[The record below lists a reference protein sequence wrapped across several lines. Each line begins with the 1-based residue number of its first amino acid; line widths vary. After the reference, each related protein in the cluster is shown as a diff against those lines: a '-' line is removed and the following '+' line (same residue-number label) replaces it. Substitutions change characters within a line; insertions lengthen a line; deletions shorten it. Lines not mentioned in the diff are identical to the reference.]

1 MTLWTDRVAAAAPVA
16 EARERLRSTGR
27 LDLSGPAGTAR
38 LLLPL
43 LLADAPLLVVVPSDR
58 EVETATD
65 DLRSL
70 AAEAGLEGDVL
81 PFPSPGPLPYRG
93 LPRHPDS
100 ALKRATALHAAHRGR
115 LRAVVASPAGL
126 LRPTLQRDLFETRVF
141 TLAEGEELIPEM
153 LLEALDEGG
162 YRREDPVTAAGQ
174 MARRGGVLD
183 LYPPERDTPVR
194 VEFFGD
200 TIESLRAFD
209 PDTQRTVGA
218 LRQVEV
224 TPLSDVFAPRSVLS
238 RLRERLPA
246 RFGEAAARSLVEKI
260 ERGLLAGDE
269 AADLLGLAPE
279 ALVPAW
285 ENFRGFTLA
294 VLDPEGVIQAALDLH
309 DRAREERARREG
321 ALVLEPQE
329 LLLPQDALLSRLEQA
344 PVIQVRDVDTE
355 QQGLHLATRPAR
367 KYAGDLQSLVADL
380 RTAPGHSVL
389 LLGSPGRADRLR
401 DVLREDGLAVDGA
414 AQRPVVDERGGAS
427 PRRAEDGASSIEI
440 RVGALTAGFELP
452 EVPIRVL
459 ADGDVF
465 PEEVHLHPRGRRRG
479 ARSFLSDFRDLKVG
493 DLVVHEDHGIGRFVG
508 LETLEIAGLS
518 REFMVLGYQG
528 GDKLKVPVEA
538 FDRVQKYASAEGA
551 RPLIDRLGSGNWD
564 KVKKRVKKAMRDMAA
579 ELLRLYAERKARP
592 GHAFHGESPW
602 QHEFEE
608 AFAYEETPDQAAA
621 IADVAADMAADSPMD
636 RLVCGDVGYGKTEV
650 AMRAA
655 MRAVLDEKQ
664 VAVLAPTTVLAF
676 QHWKTF
682 RTRFAPFPVRV
693 EMVSRFRSPKDIK
706 QVLAATAAGQVDI
719 LIGTHRLLSKDV
731 AFRDLGLLVIDEEQR
746 FGVESKEKLKRLRTT
761 VDALTLSAT
770 PIPRT
775 LQMGLAG
782 IRDMSVIE
790 TPPRDRLAIHT
801 SIVKFSTDVIASA
814 VRQELA
820 RDGQV
825 YVVHNRVESIYSLA
839 GLVQKLIPEARVVVG
854 HGQLP
859 EGELEKSMLAFV
871 EGRADVLVA
880 TTIIENGLDIPRAN
894 TLIVNRADRFGLAQL
909 YQLRGRV
916 GRADR
921 QAFAYLLVP
930 PDTVLSE
937 IARKRLAAIR
947 EFSELGAGFRIA
959 ALDLEL
965 RGAGNLLGG
974 QQSGHIEAVGL
985 DLYLKLLDQAVLEL
999 KASPG
1004 AAAIDRPRATLNLKV
1019 DLRIPETYVPEVHQ
1033 RMALYKRVSEA
1044 ADAAAV
1050 DRLREE
1056 VRDRYGP
1063 PSGEV
1068 IRLFEF
1074 ASLRLR
1080 AEALGL
1086 TQIDLAGGA
1095 LHLRFGEAG
1104 GLAPEALVA
1113 RVQAVPGASLSPQG
1127 VLRVPFPAGDDALE
1141 ALPELLALL
1150 EEDARGAASPVL

>member
-1 MTLWTDRVAAAAPVA
+1 MTLWADRVAAAAPVA

-43 LLADAPLLVVVPSDR
+43 LLADAPLLVVLPSDR

-218 LRQVEV
+218 LRAGGGHA
-224 TPLSDVFAPRSVLS
+224 PLR
-238 RLRERLPA
+238 RLRAPLGAGTAA
-246 RFGEAAARSLVEKI
+246 RASAGAFGDAAARSLVEKI

-285 ENFRGFTLA
+285 EHFRGFTLA

-309 DRAREERARREG
+309 DRAREERERRDRCAGAGAAGAAAAAGRAALAPRPGPRDPRARRRHRAAG
-321 ALVLEPQE
+321 P
-329 LLLPQDALLSRLEQA
+329 PRRHPSG
-344 PVIQVRDVDTE
+344 PHVR
-355 QQGLHLATRPAR
+355 GRPAE
-367 KYAGDLQSLVADL
+367 
-380 RTAPGHSVL
+380 
-389 LLGSPGRADRLR
+389 PGRGPAGGAGPQRPPAGQPR
-401 DVLREDGLAVDGA
+401 PRRPPAGRAARGRAGGRRGSAARGGAPEREDGAGSRSA
-414 AQRPVVDERGGAS
+414 WARSRP
-427 PRRAEDGASSIEI
+427 ASSCP
-440 RVGALTAGFELP
+440 RSR
-452 EVPIRVL
+452 IRVL

-693 EMVSRFRSPKDIK
+693 EMVSRFRAPKDIK

-839 GLVQKLIPEARVVVG
+839 GLVQKLVPEARVVVG

-985 DLYLKLLDQAVLEL
+985 DLYLKLLR
-999 KASPG
+999 PG
-1004 AAAIDRPRATLNLKV
+1004 GPRAEGLARPRDRPAARHPQPQGRPAHPRDVRARGPPAHGPLQA
-1019 DLRIPETYVPEVHQ
+1019 RQ
-1033 RMALYKRVSEA
+1033 RG

-1150 EEDARGAASPVL
+1150 EEDARGAASPAL